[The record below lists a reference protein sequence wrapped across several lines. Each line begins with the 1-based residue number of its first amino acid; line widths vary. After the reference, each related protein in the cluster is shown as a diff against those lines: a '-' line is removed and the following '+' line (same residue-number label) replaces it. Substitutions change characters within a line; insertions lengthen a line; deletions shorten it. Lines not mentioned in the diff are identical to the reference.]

1 MTTKDIKLYGNNYSE
16 IRFWNKIYRGIC
28 LDRLER
34 ELIENALILF
44 YAISNASLEKKS
56 IIIGALGYFILPFDL
71 FPDLIPVTGYTD
83 DANWLA
89 FAIKEAKNAA
99 TPQVIAKAERTV
111 KEWFG

>member
-1 MTTKDIKLYGNNYSE
+1 M
-16 IRFWNKIYRGIC
+16 
-28 LDRLER
+28 DRD
-34 ELIENALILF
+34 ELIKYGKYYTESGFWSKLRNSAGKAGCEIVKNALILF
-44 YAISNASLEKKS
+44 YAISNASPSEKA